1 MESRILTSPV
11 AETARGFSALPP
23 AWRTDARS
31 NITAGALAAV
41 QSLPLSMGLGA
52 LALAPLGPAYA
63 GYGALAGLYAAAF
76 LGLVALLAGARG
88 IALYAPRSLV
98 SFMIGAVVAH
108 SIVGAAWLPKDNPE
122 LVLAAVFLVLALAG
136 AFQMSFALLR
146 LAQLVKFIPTPV
158 MAGFQNAAA
167 IVILL
172 SQVPFFVGLSEWPA
186 SLAEIQPLTL
196 LVGAVTLGLACY
208 GQRIVKRV
216 PPLITALVGGIVLY
230 YLLRGAG
237 FSQALGPML
246 GAVPVSIPD
255 GRQLAHIMAITQQP
269 GFLGALPGLVLGAAS
284 IALVTSLDALVSA
297 KALENLSGQRD
308 NSTRQLMCIGAANT
322 VTPLLGGIAGSITPG
337 PSTASYESG
346 ARNSLSLFVHS
357 SLFLVFVALA
367 APLLSGI
374 PLVVISALVV
384 HAGLQLVDRWTL
396 QLLRAV
402 LAGKS
407 VAWSSIFVDLFV
419 IGLVMGIA
427 LAGEVVLAV
436 GIGVAIAVVVF
447 TMRMSRGV
455 IRSMRYGDEVQSR
468 RERNSAHTALLAKH
482 GRRILAIELEGPLF
496 FASAEALHNCMDTA
510 IAAQVRYL
518 ILDMSRVNEVD
529 STGAHILVQG
539 SERLRSAGIHLLISG
554 QDERP
559 NTAVLLRHHG
569 VVASSPEHS
578 LPDLDRALE
587 WCENHLL
594 ASLDAGEQPGD
605 YPFELLDLVSG
616 MSDEDRAALKPTL
629 ERREYEP
636 GSVVFSQDELSHAL
650 YIILRGTASVRVHDI
665 GGRERRLMTFSPG
678 TVFGEMA
685 LLDREARS
693 ATVTADTALACYV
706 LNAAAF
712 NVITALRPTVSIRLL
727 ANLGREL
734 SYRLRRSNQIV
745 AGER

>member
-1 MESRILTSPV
+1 
-11 AETARGFSALPP
+11 
-23 AWRTDARS
+23 
-31 NITAGALAAV
+31 
-41 QSLPLSMGLGA
+41 
-52 LALAPLGPAYA
+52 
-63 GYGALAGLYAAAF
+63 
-76 LGLVALLAGARG
+76 
-88 IALYAPRSLV
+88 
-98 SFMIGAVVAH
+98 
-108 SIVGAAWLPKDNPE
+108 
-122 LVLAAVFLVLALAG
+122 
-136 AFQMSFALLR
+136 
-146 LAQLVKFIPTPV
+146 
-158 MAGFQNAAA
+158 
-167 IVILL
+167 
-172 SQVPFFVGLSEWPA
+172 
-186 SLAEIQPLTL
+186 
-196 LVGAVTLGLACY
+196 
-208 GQRIVKRV
+208 
-216 PPLITALVGGIVLY
+216 
-230 YLLRGAG
+230 
-237 FSQALGPML
+237 
-246 GAVPVSIPD
+246 
-255 GRQLAHIMAITQQP
+255 
-269 GFLGALPGLVLGAAS
+269 
-284 IALVTSLDALVSA
+284 
-297 KALENLSGQRD
+297 
-308 NSTRQLMCIGAANT
+308 
-322 VTPLLGGIAGSITPG
+322 
-337 PSTASYESG
+337 
-346 ARNSLSLFVHS
+346 
-357 SLFLVFVALA
+357 
-367 APLLSGI
+367 
-374 PLVVISALVV
+374 
-384 HAGLQLVDRWTL
+384 
-396 QLLRAV
+396 
-402 LAGKS
+402 
-407 VAWSSIFVDLFV
+407 
-419 IGLVMGIA
+419 MGIA